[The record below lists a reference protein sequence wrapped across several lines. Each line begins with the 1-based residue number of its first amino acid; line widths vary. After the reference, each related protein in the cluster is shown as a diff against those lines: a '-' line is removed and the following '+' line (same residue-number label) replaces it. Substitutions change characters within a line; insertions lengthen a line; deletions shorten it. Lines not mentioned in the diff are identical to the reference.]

1 MGRLKRPRRAWG
13 RPNFLDPL
21 ILLALNRNGGKGEP
35 RRFPR
40 HWINT
45 TPENGLPAEF
55 RFTRQAVYYGFKR
68 LERKGLIRRVEGKML
83 RYELVNPD
91 RVYTDVME
99 LWMKVVPL
107 KPASARKSRWLHE
120 RFKKSIEKAVKNYGS
135 LPPSFRKDLEDVI
148 VENHVFDMPLKG
160 AVSTREMLTLEEAEA
175 LKKRARG
182 LFEQKRFV
190 DREKRWGIV
199 PYTSRPPDWKKTG
212 AKVPRK
218 QSTKTRSYRGPSDT
232 PIAKHPKCPEC
243 GAETIFDPKL
253 GVYACP
259 KCGLEVT

>member
-13 RPNFLDPL
+13 RPNFLNSL
-21 ILLALNRNGGKGEP
+21 ILLTLNQNGGKGEP

-83 RYELVNPD
+83 HYELVNPD
-91 RVYTDVME
+91 RVYTDVVE
-99 LWMKVVPL
+99 LWMKIVPL
-107 KPASARKSRWLHE
+107 KPASTSKSQKLHE
-120 RFKKSIEKAVKNYGS
+120 RFKKSLEKVAKNYER
-135 LPPSFRKDLEDVI
+135 LPPSFRKELEDSI
-148 VENHVFDMPLKG
+148 VENHIFDMPVKG
-160 AVSTREMLTLEEAEA
+160 AISTREMLTLEEAEA

-182 LFEQKRFV
+182 LLEQKQFD
-190 DREKRWGIV
+190 DREKRWRIV
-199 PYTSRPPDWKKTG
+199 PYISRPPDWKKPSR
-212 AKVPRK
+212 KVPHK
-218 QSTKTRSYRGPSDT
+218 QKNKKSAYRGAAQVLP
-232 PIAKHPKCPEC
+232 AEHPVCPEC
-243 GAETIFDPKL
+243 GAETIFDPEL
-253 GVYACP
+253 GVYVCP